1 MEKGLAMLSATLQ
14 SAINQQIKAE
24 IDSAYLY
31 LAMSAFCESQNL
43 PGMATWL
50 RIQWQE
56 ELQHAM
62 KLFRYVNDRNG
73 RVLLEAVDKPP
84 AEFSSPSAL
93 FTMVLDHEKKV
104 TALINKLYDLAMKEN
119 DHATQIELQ
128 WFVKEQVEEEKNA
141 SDVLHMLNTAGE
153 SGVSLIMVDR
163 QLAQRAAK

>member
-1 MEKGLAMLSATLQ
+1 MLSATLQ

-62 KLFRYVNDRNG
+62 KLFRYVNERGG
-73 RVLLEAVDKPP
+73 RVILEAVDKPA
-84 AEFSSPSAL
+84 AEFTSPSTL

-104 TALINKLYDLAMKEN
+104 TGLINKLYDLAMKEN

-141 SDVLHMLNTAGE
+141 SDVLHMLNVAGE

>member
-1 MEKGLAMLSATLQ
+1 MLSATLQ

-62 KLFRYVNDRNG
+62 KLFRYVNERGG
-73 RVLLEAVDKPP
+73 RVILEAVDKPA
-84 AEFSSPSAL
+84 AEFTSPSAL

-104 TALINKLYDLAMKEN
+104 TGLINKLYDLAIKEN

-141 SDVLHMLNTAGE
+141 SDVLHMLNVAGE